1 MIEPMGWLR
10 RPSPL
15 QRRFLAMGTFVTV
28 TVMVEPRGRVAAEA
42 AINAVERELDAFGRD
57 AWAWGTGALAQFNR
71 RLAEGCEAQLPAA
84 LQPLFARAWQ
94 IRQRSGGLFEPRI
107 GELVR
112 LWGFDDLARLR
123 DEPPSSAE
131 IDALLARLRAAP
143 DYGGGNSYGPAP
155 GVAWDFGGIG
165 KGWIVDRM
173 LEQLTARGYHNAS
186 IDAGGNLAVRGRRN
200 ERAWRIGIRD
210 PRSTDTPSLLATM
223 DAHDEAVIT
232 HGDDQRYFEHRGTRY
247 AHLLDPRSGW
257 PSQGLRSL
265 TVVHPDAGF
274 ADAAGGALFV
284 AGADGWR
291 MMAQRLGVT
300 QVLVLTE
307 RGDLFA
313 TRPLAARLR
322 AQPEIRIRAVGT

>member
-1 MIEPMGWLR
+1 
-10 RPSPL
+10 
-15 QRRFLAMGTFVTV
+15 MGTFVTV

-42 AINAVERELDAFGRD
+42 AINAVERELDAFGRE
-57 AWAWGTGALAQFNR
+57 AWAWGAGTLAQLNR
-71 RLAEGCEAQLPAA
+71 QLAGGETVTLPPT
-84 LQPLFARAWQ
+84 LQPLFATAWQ

-107 GELVR
+107 GSLVR

-123 DEPPSSAE
+123 DEPPAQAE

-143 DYGGGNSYGPAP
+143 DYDGGTQYGPAP
-155 GVAWDFGGIG
+155 GVSWDFGGIG

-173 LEQLTARGYHNAS
+173 LEQLAARGYQNAS

-200 ERAWRIGIRD
+200 DRPWRIGIRD
-210 PRSTDTPSLLATM
+210 PRSSDAPSLLAAM

-232 HGDDQRYFEHRGTRY
+232 HGDDQRYFEYQGTRY

-257 PSQGLRSL
+257 PAQGIRSL
-265 TVVHPDAGF
+265 TVVHPDASF

-284 AGADGWR
+284 AGVDGWR
-291 MMAQRLGVT
+291 ALAQRLGVS

-307 RGDLFA
+307 NGELLA
-313 TRPLAARLR
+313 TRALAARLR
-322 AQPEIRIRAVGT
+322 TQPEMRVRVVS

>member
-1 MIEPMGWLR
+1 MGWLR

-42 AINAVERELDAFGRD
+42 AINAVERELDAFGRE
-57 AWAWGTGALAQFNR
+57 AWAWGAGALAQLNR
-71 RLAEGCEAQLPAA
+71 QLAGGETVTLPPT
-84 LQPLFARAWQ
+84 LQPLFAAAWQ

-107 GELVR
+107 GSLVR

-123 DEPPSSAE
+123 DEPPVQAE

-143 DYGGGNSYGPAP
+143 DYDGGTQYGPAP
-155 GVAWDFGGIG
+155 GVSWDFGGIG

-173 LEQLTARGYHNAS
+173 LEQLAARGYQNAS

-200 ERAWRIGIRD
+200 DRPWRIGIRD
-210 PRSTDTPSLLATM
+210 PRSSDAPSLLAAM

-232 HGDDQRYFEHRGTRY
+232 HGDDQRYFEYQGTRY

-257 PSQGLRSL
+257 PAQGIRSL
-265 TVVHPDAGF
+265 TVVHPDASF

-284 AGADGWR
+284 AGVDGWR
-291 MMAQRLGVT
+291 ALAQRLGVS

-307 RGDLFA
+307 NGELLA
-313 TRPLAARLR
+313 TRALAARLR
-322 AQPEIRIRAVGT
+322 TQPEMRVRVVS